1 MSKNE
6 CLKKYE
12 NERQKCENFLR
23 VMGYIR
29 NKSAFNIGKFAE
41 AKQRVYFTEQCAVK
55 HCK

>member
-12 NERQKCENFLR
+12 NERTRCENFLR

-29 NKSAFNIGKFAE
+29 NKSAFNIGKRAE
-41 AKQRVYFTEQCAVK
+41 AEQRVYFTEECA
-55 HCK
+55 CKQDK